1 MRTALLL
8 LIPSVLF
15 AQRPL
20 NLDFEKAAVSGT
32 DRPWGWTTGW
42 TPFTAGS
49 PATFLLDSTVVHHGK
64 RSLKIALP
72 PTAVPGP
79 QSLVLQVPSTIFA
92 GHDIALSAWMRTS
105 GVRRRAFLS
114 LEAWGDRVVVRGDT
128 ASVALSFTF

>member
-1 MRTALLL
+1 MTMRHLLL
-8 LIPSVLF
+8 LAVLPATAL

-49 PATFLLDSTVVHHGK
+49 PATFVLDSTVVHHGK
-64 RSLKIALP
+64 RSLMIGLPATAL
-72 PTAVPGP
+72 PGP

-92 GHDIALSAWMRTS
+92 GHEIALSGWMRSQTS
-105 GVRRRAFLS
+105 VPSSNTSWRRL
-114 LEAWGDRVVVRGDT
+114 
-128 ASVALSFTF
+128 